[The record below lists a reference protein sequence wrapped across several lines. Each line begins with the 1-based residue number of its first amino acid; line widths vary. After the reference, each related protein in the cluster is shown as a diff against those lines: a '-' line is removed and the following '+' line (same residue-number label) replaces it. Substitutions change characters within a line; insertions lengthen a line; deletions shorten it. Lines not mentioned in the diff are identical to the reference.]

1 MRDMIRS
8 IALLLTLAGTAALA
22 APAAGEDNAALTIAT
37 NPIDSGAE
45 VYYAGDLGYFA
56 NAGLSVQIQPG
67 QNGAAIAAAV
77 AGNAVDIG
85 YADIGALA
93 KAHTRGI
100 DFSIIAPAALW
111 DSTAPVNAVMV
122 AKSSPVRNAKDL
134 NGKTIG
140 VPGLGTAAAFV
151 VFAWLDA
158 NGADSS
164 TVKFIELPYSAMPA
178 ALDAGRIDAA
188 HVAEPFISV
197 ALEHA
202 RVLGSADDALGK
214 RYLRTVWFARTSWAT
229 AHPDL
234 VARFVSVMRQTAI
247 WANDKRNQAKSAAI
261 LVQHAKIDPA
271 LVASMVRAHYGESLA
286 PALLQPEIDLNAKY
300 DHFAAFPAG
309 ELVYKR

>member
-1 MRDMIRS
+1 MINPSAVARV
-8 IALLLTLAGTAALA
+8 LLAAVVLIA
-22 APAAGEDNAALTIAT
+22 APATGQTPATLSIAT

-45 VYYAGDLGYFA
+45 VYYADDLGFFA
-56 NAGLSVQIQPG
+56 KAGLNVQIQPG

-111 DSTAPVNAVMV
+111 DSTVPVNAIMV
-122 AKSSPVRNAKDL
+122 SKTSPVRNAKDL
-134 NGKTIG
+134 NGKTIA

-178 ALDAGRIDAA
+178 AISRGSRRDASM
-188 HVAEPFISV
+188 P
-197 ALEHA
+197 
-202 RVLGSADDALGK
+202 
-214 RYLRTVWFARTSWAT
+214 RTSPSRSSALRGST
-229 AHPDL
+229 LAFSP
-234 VARFVSVMRQTAI
+234 RPMMRS
-247 WANDKRNQAKSAAI
+247 ANSICVPFGSRGRRGRRRIPISS
-261 LVQHAKIDPA
+261 PG
-271 LVASMVRAHYGESLA
+271 SSR
-286 PALLQPEIDLNAKY
+286 
-300 DHFAAFPAG
+300 
-309 ELVYKR
+309 

>member
-1 MRDMIRS
+1 MINPSAVARV
-8 IALLLTLAGTAALA
+8 LLAAVVLIA
-22 APAAGEDNAALTIAT
+22 APATGQTPATLSIAT

-45 VYYAGDLGYFA
+45 VYYADDLGFFA
-56 NAGLSVQIQPG
+56 KAGLNVQIQPG

-111 DSTAPVNAVMV
+111 DSTVPVNAIMV
-122 AKSSPVRNAKDL
+122 SKTSPVRNAKDL
-134 NGKTIG
+134 NGKTISG
-140 VPGLGTAAAFV
+140 PGLGNGAAFV

-178 ALDAGRIDAA
+178 AIEAGRVDAA

-197 ALEHA
+197 AREHA
-202 RVLGSADDALGK
+202 RVLASADDALGK
-214 RYLRTVWFARTSWAT
+214 QYLRTVWFARTSWAT

-234 VARFVSVMRQTAI
+234 VARFVSVMRQTAT
-247 WANDKRNQAKSAAI
+247 WANDKRNQAKSAAL
-261 LVQHAKIDPA
+261 LVQHTKIDPA
-271 LVASMVRAHYGESLA
+271 LVASMTRARYGESLE
-286 PALLQPEIDLNAKY
+286 PSLLQPEVDLNAKY
-300 DHFAAFPAG
+300 DHFASFPST